1 MDRKTGMQT
10 MAMSPVNSALRRI
23 GVIAGT
29 LPVLALS
36 ACGGDDGPA
45 RLAPEVTVSQ
55 PVVRPVRPFVDF
67 TGTTRAIES
76 VEIRARIGGVLRE
89 QRFQPSEIVDENQ
102 VLFVIEPEQYQAAR
116 DEAAALLNSAI
127 ADSALKESN
136 LERVQIAIETNAVSK
151 QDLDRAQAERDAAV
165 ASVLGARARL
175 SRAQLDFDYTRVR
188 TPITGQVGRRLVD
201 PGNLVGYGEQTL
213 LTTVNRIQPIHVFFN
228 APEWVVLAMLR
239 AMEEAQVAEAVE
251 GGSRT
256 VQGQKKEVV
265 EVLVGTAADADS
277 FPIEGYV
284 DFVGNTV
291 DPSTGTI
298 EIRAEFDNE
307 DLDLFPGLFVR
318 VRVLGVEARDE
329 VLVSERAIGTDLG
342 GKYVYRVG
350 EDNVVE
356 RVYVTVGQPQPDGTI
371 VVEEGIGVDDTYI
384 SNGLLRAR
392 PGLPVTPLTEE
403 EMAQRQAAMAQQAGA
418 AGQEGAEP
426 AEADSGEEE

>member
-329 VLVSERAIGTDLG
+329 VLVSERAVGTDLG

-392 PGLPVTPLTEE
+392 PGLPVTPLTEV

>member
-45 RLAPEVTVSQ
+45 RRAPEVTVSQ

-76 VEIRARIGGVLRE
+76 VEIRARIGGVLQE

-329 VLVSERAIGTDLG
+329 VLVSERAVGTDLG
-342 GKYVYRVG
+342 GKYVYLVG

-418 AGQEGAEP
+418 AGLEGAEP

>member
-1 MDRKTGMQT
+1 
-10 MAMSPVNSALRRI
+10 MSPSNSALRRI

-29 LPVLALS
+29 LAVLALS

-45 RLAPEVTVSQ
+45 RRAPEVTVSQ

-329 VLVSERAIGTDLG
+329 VLVSERAVGTDLG
-342 GKYVYRVG
+342 GKYVYLVG

-392 PGLPVTPLTEE
+392 PGLPVTPLTEV

>member
-342 GKYVYRVG
+342 GKYVYLVG